1 MFYSDLYICAQ
12 KKIIKKGNEK
22 TVKAFLEEY
31 GLALFVM
38 ICIILLILM
47 ASPLSTTISGALSS
61 VVSNFKTTTTT
72 LFTKASSSLP
82 SSF

>member
-1 MFYSDLYICAQ
+1 M
-12 KKIIKKGNEK
+12 
-22 TVKAFLEEY
+22 KAFLEEY

-47 ASPLSTTISGALSS
+47 ASPLSEVISAALSG
-61 VVSNFKTTTTT
+61 VVSSFKNTTTN
-72 LFTKASSSLP
+72 LFNTAASGIP